1 MFGFTP
7 LSQSPFSAPSVA
19 GSVVEASASASC
31 SATTAAVGV
40 RVRLGDGAVSAS
52 ASNTITATRARN
64 IDGAA
69 MSSASSSSGSCE
81 RVRQDNQAVSASCTA
96 TANNERV
103 RQDNQSVTGTATLV
117 SLSTYSRIRTGGSE
131 SMTSTATFTAAQPVR
146 IRKVAVESIGDSSVV
161 TLYERWRL
169 IDRIAV
175 SGNATLTGDVDRVR
189 NISAASDAAA
199 SISAVA
205 GRTTTGACISEAN
218 SSATITPTR
227 IVPSGANILQGVSA
241 IVAAGREKWE
251 PIVDNDVEGFWTEQS
266 VGSSIWTEQT
276 NNTNI
281 WTKVA

>member
-1 MFGFTP
+1 MLGFTP

-19 GSVVEASASASC
+19 VNVVEASASASV
-31 SATTAAVGV
+31 SASLAAVGQ
-40 RVRLGDGAVSAS
+40 RKRLVDSTVSAS

-81 RVRQDNQAVSASCTA
+81 RVRQDNQAASASCTI

-131 SMTSTATFTAAQPVR
+131 SMTSTATFTAARPYRTRLVS
-146 IRKVAVESIGDSSVV
+146 VEAVGDSSTV

-169 IDRIAV
+169 IDRISV

-189 NISAASDAAA
+189 NASSSVESSATVTAA
-199 SISAVA
+199 A
-205 GRTTTGACISEAN
+205 GRTTDGASVIIGT
-218 SSATITPTR
+218 SSGTIRPR
-227 IVPSGANILQGVSA
+227 RVLSFRAEVVQGVSVV
-241 IVAAGREKWE
+241 IAAGREKWE
-251 PIVDNDVEGFWTEQS
+251 PIENDDADGFW
-266 VGSSIWTEQT
+266 VEQT
-276 NNTNI
+276 NDPNI
-281 WTKVA
+281 WTRVA